1 MGRMK
6 DVFIEMQNRDM
17 KAISLSEYIAYKENE
32 KKEQLEQEQLIK
44 NEPEV
49 INLKKPKK

>member
-1 MGRMK
+1 MGSMRV
-6 DVFIEMQNRDM
+6 VFIGMQNRDM
-17 KAISLSEYIAYKENE
+17 GAISLSEYIAYKENE